1 MGFQTIWCVWLGLCP
16 KLLQPLTHEWPFR
29 AFFDYFGSLSGI
41 KKKIDFYSFVLI
53 EWSSICAG
61 STKFENPLKPCCGGI
76 SSGYSCGSEDKNG
89 IKKYT
94 ICDDPKSAFFWD
106 SAHPTQEGWR
116 AVYLALQA
124 TLEQL

>member
-1 MGFQTIWCVWLGLCP
+1 MSDHSEPFSITLVHFQ
-16 KLLQPLTHEWPFR
+16 E
-29 AFFDYFGSLSGI
+29 S
-41 KKKIDFYSFVLI
+41 KKFDFYILVLI
-53 EWSSICAG
+53 ESSSICAG
-61 STKFENPLKPCCGGI
+61 STKFENPLKQCCGGI
-76 SSGYSCGSEDKNG
+76 SSEYSCGSEDKNG
-89 IKKYT
+89 TKKYT